1 MILQYVI
8 LVIIIT
14 SLVLDANATLPLPF
28 SAIKNHGASYTDVIC
43 SGELVLVFKTNGN
56 IPICI
61 SPISLEILL
70 ERDWVKL
77 EYGNITLADTV
88 LYNGII
94 YTFDELPFQSLAI
107 TDGIITFIG
116 DDDDVMS
123 LIDNFTEVIDLD
135 GKLVLPGFHDSHLHL
150 LESASLIDMCIIDSQ
165 DDIDGIIN
173 SLTECNPELI
183 NEDWIVGYGHS
194 ISSLFGN
201 TKSPLIILDDI
212 FPNNPAIIMETTSH
226 SHWVNSLAL
235 QKIMNNDTLTTSSGG
250 FMGFIQNTTIPN
262 GILYDNLGDVV
273 MSIALASSLQTD
285 NANYAGISSGMN
297 MLASNGITSI
307 TEARVFLDR
316 NHHKLWQTAGSDD
329 ILTGNVVLALYAY
342 PHLDDSAQINH
353 LASLY
358 NDSSNPRL
366 TQIKMYVDG
375 EFSHGTSKLINAYSN
390 DTNFTSTF
398 GINYFDEQRLT
409 KYITTL
415 EKIGFDFHLHA
426 SGDRAVRDALNAIEN
441 ARKINGDVGAR
452 HKITHITLYHPD
464 DVNRFADLGV
474 VADFQTSGFFA
485 LPDFEYEM
493 IPLIGVDRLPYFS
506 NPRSIHDTGAVT
518 TLSSDWSV
526 GSLDPF
532 VGIENALSKNHKSMP
547 DLDSAIRAYTINAAY
562 SMRQD
567 DTTGSLDVG
576 KYADLLVLD
585 VNIFDVPVSEI
596 SKTRVLFSMFQGDVI
611 FVDDS
616 WR

>member
-8 LVIIIT
+8 LVMIIT
-14 SLVLDANATLPLPF
+14 SLILDANATLPLPF
-28 SAIKNHGASYTDVIC
+28 SAIKTHGVSHTDVIC
-43 SGELVLVFKTNGN
+43 SGELVMAFKTNGN
-56 IPICI
+56 TPVCI

-77 EYGNITLADTV
+77 EYDTILSADTI

-94 YTFDELPFQSLAI
+94 YIFDEPPAQSLAI

-116 DDDDVMS
+116 DDDDITS
-123 LIDNFTEVIDLD
+123 FIDNSTEVIDLN

-150 LESASLIDMCIIDSQ
+150 LESASLIDMCVIDSQ
-165 DDIDGIIN
+165 DDIDGIID
-173 SLTECNPELI
+173 SLTRCNAEPV
-183 NEDWIVGYGHS
+183 NDDWIVGYGHS
-194 ISSLFGN
+194 ISSLFGHAKYPV
-201 TKSPLIILDDI
+201 TILDDI
-212 FPNNPAIIMETTSH
+212 FPNNPVIIMETTSH
-226 SHWVNSLAL
+226 SHWANSLAI
-235 QKIMNNDTLTTSSGG
+235 QKIMNNDTLTMSPGG
-250 FMGFIQNTTIPN
+250 FVGLIPNTTIPD
-262 GILYDNLGDVV
+262 GVLYDNLGDVV

-285 NANYAGISSGMN
+285 NANYAGILSGMN
-297 MLASNGITSI
+297 TLASNGITSI

-329 ILTGNVVLALYAY
+329 MLTSNVILALYAY
-342 PHLDDSAQINH
+342 PHLDDSAQIKY

-358 NDSSNPRL
+358 DDSSNPRL

-375 EFSHGTSKLINAYSN
+375 EFSHGTAKLINAYSN
-390 DTNFTSTF
+390 DTNFASTF
-398 GINYFDEQRLT
+398 GLNYFDEQRLT
-409 KYITTL
+409 KYITAL

-426 SGDRAVRDALNAIEN
+426 SGDGAVRDALNAIEN
-441 ARKINGDVGAR
+441 ARKINGDIGAR

-526 GSLDPF
+526 DDLDPF

-547 DLDSAIRAYTINAAY
+547 DLDSVIRAYTINAAY

-576 KYADLLVLD
+576 KYADLIVLD
-585 VNIFDVPVSEI
+585 VNIFDVPINKI
-596 SKTRVLFSMFQGDVI
+596 SKTQVLLGMFQGDKI
-611 FVDDS
+611 FVDAS